1 MIPSIFVS
9 IATFTASDM
18 APDCEAPTCSSLAL
32 MARTLPPCVARALRT
47 SPLPAACSARAERSG
62 CWSCSPAPPSPGAS
76 SAGETAQPRL
86 LLSELLLILLFVELL
101 LQIERIENGA
111 RVVDHR
117 RGIERGRFRR
127 DQRLAGESLLDPIE
141 NMARNSEVAVAVIAT
156 INNDPRCL
164 AHTGCA

>member
-1 MIPSIFVS
+1 MG
-9 IATFTASDM
+9 T
-18 APDCEAPTCSSLAL
+18 
-32 MARTLPPCVARALRT
+32 
-47 SPLPAACSARAERSG
+47 
-62 CWSCSPAPPSPGAS
+62 
-76 SAGETAQPRL
+76 AGETAQPRL

-141 NMARNSEVAVAVIAT
+141 NMARNSEVAVAVIALT
-156 INNDPRCL
+156 F
-164 AHTGCA
+164 TGRTNPLCQDTCRLSRKTAVGAYSELT